1 MDDRRPRFLAV
12 SCDPWGNTGSGGAF
26 TYRGMP
32 RGRNCGNGRHRT
44 KLNRWKHSQL
54 NSKLSQ
60 SPEFGSVS
68 KPGPP
73 TRDTHF
79 RKPITRVQRARLM
92 PAKTRCAD
100 GAGTAFT
107 TAPDRPP
114 DMNNRTSA
122 LLRVIIVFL
131 CSTAVVQAQQLRTQY
146 PEIRLS
152 DKRVLTH
159 ARVESFDGIS
169 FCISHDGGI
178 EAAVDWAVMPPDW
191 RTSFPYSTERKAQ
204 LRNSARSVEAKNQ
217 QIQPGS
223 LKPSVE
229 SRFRTSESAAAADR
243 EAMQQARDNALQRA
257 ITARTVLP
265 GMTEDQCVK
274 AWGEPRKINQTV
286 TASGVDQQWVY
297 SSERYLYLVNGVLRT
312 IQGPIT
318 APEAAAT
325 PSGLTMRRSW

>member
-1 MDDRRPRFLAV
+1 
-12 SCDPWGNTGSGGAF
+12 
-26 TYRGMP
+26 MP
-32 RGRNCGNGRHRT
+32 
-44 KLNRWKHSQL
+44 
-54 NSKLSQ
+54 
-60 SPEFGSVS
+60 V
-68 KPGPP
+68 
-73 TRDTHF
+73 
-79 RKPITRVQRARLM
+79 
-92 PAKTRCAD
+92 KTRCAV
-100 GAGTAFT
+100 ARRLLLT

-122 LLRVIIVFL
+122 LLRVLIFFL

-169 FCISHDGGI
+169 FCISHDRGI
-178 EAAVDWAVMPPDW
+178 EAAVDWAVMPPEW
-191 RTSFPYSTERKAQ
+191 RTSFPYSTERKAR
-204 LRNSARSVEAKNQ
+204 LRDSARSAEAKNP

-223 LKPSVE
+223 LRPSVE
-229 SRFRTSESAAAADR
+229 SRLRASESAVATDR
-243 EAMQQARDNALQRA
+243 EAMQQARDNALRRA

-318 APEAAAT
+318 APEPAGT
-325 PSGLTMRRSW
+325 PSIEMRRSW